1 MLIIDGHNLIGALP
15 DEDLA
20 NPDDEVR
27 LLARLRGYRSQS
39 SQDMLVFF
47 DSGDLP
53 AQSPDLSTEGVRV
66 RFAAPGQ
73 SADDAI
79 VDFLRSRKEPG
90 QYAVVTNDQGLRFR
104 AASAGASLQSA
115 SDFAHRLARRRK
127 PRTGQP
133 VDSGPD
139 PLDPAFAD
147 LAAQFMHPG
156 GEDARFGADLRGPAE
171 TWIERLYGDD
181 VEQARLAARW
191 LGRFGGSGGAEPL
204 RDALTH
210 GDAGVRRAAVIALA
224 DLNEPSVVADLV
236 QRLAGDPSSMVR
248 EAAADSLGRIGGR
261 VAETALEYAAEAD
274 GKGKVRKAAR
284 EALLQMRAR
293 RKSGRPAR

>member
-1 MLIIDGHNLIGALP
+1 MKCGFWRDCAAIEASP
-15 DEDLA
+15 
-20 NPDDEVR
+20 
-27 LLARLRGYRSQS
+27 ARICSFFSIAAICRRS
-39 SQDMLVFF
+39 
-47 DSGDLP
+47 P
-53 AQSPDLSTEGVRV
+53 PT
-66 RFAAPGQ
+66 GQ

-90 QYAVVTNDQGLRFR
+90 QYAVVTNDRGLRFR
-104 AASAGASLQSA
+104 AASAGASLQWA

-156 GEDARFGADLRGPAE
+156 GEDVRFGADLHGPAE

-191 LGRFGGSGGAEPL
+191 LGRFGGSGGAGPL

-224 DLNEPSVVADLV
+224 DLNEPSAVADLV

-261 VAETALEYAAEAD
+261 VAETALEYAVEAD
-274 GKGKVRKAAR
+274 VKGKVRKAAR

-293 RKSGRPAR
+293 RKSGRLAR

>member
-20 NPDDEVR
+20 NPDDEIR
-27 LLARLRGYRSQS
+27 LLARLRSYRSHS
-39 SQDMLVFF
+39 GQDMLVFF

-53 AQSPDLSTEGVRV
+53 ARFPDLSTEGVRV

-79 VDFLRSRKEPG
+79 IDFLNSRQEPG
-90 QYAVVTNDQGLRFR
+90 QYALVTNDQDLRFR
-104 AASAGASLQSA
+104 AARAGASVQSA
-115 SDFAHRLARRRK
+115 TNFAQRLARRRV
-127 PRTGQP
+127 PRAGQKG
-133 VDSGPD
+133 DSGPD
-139 PLDPAFAD
+139 PRDPAFAD
-147 LAAQFMHPG
+147 LAAQFMHTG
-156 GEDARFGADLRGPAE
+156 AEDARFGADLRAPAE

-181 VEQARLAARW
+181 LAEVRLAARW
-191 LGRFGGSGGAEPL
+191 LGRFGGQAGLAPL

-224 DLNEPSVVADLV
+224 DLGDPAVVADLTA
-236 QRLAGDPSSMVR
+236 RLADDPASMVR
-248 EAAADSLGRIGGR
+248 EAAAEGLGRTGGQ
-261 VAETALEYAAEAD
+261 VAEKALSHAADAD

-284 EALLQMRAR
+284 EALRQVQAR
-293 RKSGRPAR
+293 RQARRETG